1 MAFDKHLNL
10 VLSDCEEQRTITSKG
25 DKKGAT
31 IEKTQRR
38 HLGLIILRGENV
50 VSITVEG
57 GGGASKVARRVNNG
71 PGTVTG
77 VGRGA
82 PVQQQQQQ
90 QIGGPPPGLGMAPLY
105 GIGGGVGQQGMGR
118 GMGRGSM

>member
-57 GGGASKVARRVNNG
+57 GG
-71 PGTVTG
+71 
-77 VGRGA
+77 
-82 PVQQQQQQ
+82 
-90 QIGGPPPGLGMAPLY
+90 APLRWP
-105 GIGGGVGQQGMGR
+105 GESTTVPVP
-118 GMGRGSM
+118 